1 MTQEKPAQTGF
12 SRFWDHVFREMAG
25 VAGNPRF
32 YDWSGV
38 DHRPMP
44 GVGVRSAGSGVH
56 AFFFGEGSM
65 TINNSRHAALAAGVF
80 GLALAAASTPVLA
93 QRQSAQEQRKEQTAQ
108 IPTCAKR
115 LGTISVIEPEDATN
129 WWSGQQLPA
138 PSKLIKVFVTKSH
151 CFTLVDCGAGM
162 NAAMGERALASSGEL
177 RGRSNIGKGQIK
189 AADYVLVPDLIAQNS
204 DAGGNAIGGLLG
216 GLIGGDVGRIAG
228 GLNFKKKTADV
239 VLTVTDVRSSEQV
252 AMAEGNAKKTDIGW
266 GASAGLFGGSGW
278 GEAGASGYANTE
290 LGQVITLAYLQAYT
304 DIISQLGGLPDSA
317 SAANVT
323 QALTVTRAARLL
335 ANSKGTGTAVRTL
348 DPGMMLYPTGNKD
361 GLMWEVE
368 DELGNKGWV
377 NSTMTEL
384 SR

>member
-1 MTQEKPAQTGF
+1 M
-12 SRFWDHVFREMAG
+12 
-25 VAGNPRF
+25 
-32 YDWSGV
+32 SGA
-38 DHRPMP
+38 D
-44 GVGVRSAGSGVH
+44 VRSADSGIH
-56 AFFFGEGSM
+56 AFFLGEGSM
-65 TINNSRHAALAAGVF
+65 TINISTPAALAAGVL
-80 GLALAAASTPVLA
+80 GLALVAASTPAWA
-93 QRQSAQEQRKEQTAQ
+93 QRQSAQEQRKQQTAQ

-138 PSKLIKVFVTKSH
+138 PSKLIKVFVTKSR
-151 CFTLVDCGAGM
+151 CFTLVDRGAGM

-304 DIISQLGGLPDSA
+304 DIISQLGGLPDNA

-323 QALTVTRAARLL
+323 QALTVTRSARLL
-335 ANSKGTGTAVRTL
+335 ANSKGTGKAVRTL

-361 GLMWEVE
+361 GMMWEVE

>member
-1 MTQEKPAQTGF
+1 M
-12 SRFWDHVFREMAG
+12 V
-25 VAGNPRF
+25 GNPRSTTVCCLF
-32 YDWSGV
+32 QTD
-38 DHRPMP
+38 
-44 GVGVRSAGSGVH
+44 VRAGGSTGSGVH
-56 AFFFGEGSM
+56 AFFLGEGSM
-65 TINNSRHAALAAGVF
+65 TINISWHATLVASAF
-80 GLALAAASTPVLA
+80 GLALVAASTPALA

-108 IPTCAKR
+108 IPTCPRR

-138 PSKLIKVFVTKSH
+138 PSKLIKVFVTKSR
-151 CFTLVDCGAGM
+151 CFTLVDRGAGM

-204 DAGGNAIGGLLG
+204 NAGGNAIGGLLG

-266 GASAGLFGGSGW
+266 GASGGLFGGSGW

-304 DIISQLGGLPDSA
+304 DIISQLGGLPDNA

-323 QALTVTRAARLL
+323 QALTVTRPARLL
-335 ANSKGTGTAVRTL
+335 ANSKGTGAAVRTL

-361 GLMWEVE
+361 GMMWEVE